1 MRRVG
6 RWALLYIC
14 VTILAVTLLPW
25 LCNRGQQLAPQG
37 SALPSAEPGSIEP
50 TVRVWLHEEERV
62 VEYPLEEAVLR
73 VVAAEMPVSFPEEAL
88 AAQAIVARTYIM
100 RRLPAPW
107 GQVERHQE
115 EQADI
120 CDDYHHC
127 QAFQAEESLKAHW
140 GDSYDVY
147 YAKVAAAVAATRGQV
162 LLWEGELVDP
172 VYHSTC
178 GGKTES
184 AAGCW
189 QHDVPV
195 LQSVTCLW
203 DSDAPRYLATD
214 RFSEAEIMEKLGV
227 SKEELAQ
234 FQIVSRTDGGRVAEA
249 TAGSKSW
256 SGTEIRSLLGLNSAN
271 FSYIVTDDEWL
282 FTVQGF
288 GHGVGLC
295 QYGAKGMAEAGYT
308 AADIVAYYYQG
319 ATITVKY

>member
-1 MRRVG
+1 MKRVG
-6 RWALLYIC
+6 RWALVYIC
-14 VTILAVTLLPW
+14 VTVLAITLLPW
-25 LCNRGQQLAPQG
+25 LCNRGQQLTPQKSTSSSVDAADTG
-37 SALPSAEPGSIEP
+37 P
-50 TVRVWLHEEERV
+50 TVRVWLHEEGRV
-62 VEYPLEEAVLR
+62 EEYPLEEAVLR

-115 EQADI
+115 EKADI

-127 QAFQAEESLKAHW
+127 LAFQPTEALKTHW
-140 GDSYDVY
+140 GENYDIY
-147 YAKVAAAVAATRGQV
+147 YAKVAAAVEATRGQV

-184 AAGCW
+184 AEDCW

-214 RFSEAEIMEKLGV
+214 CFSEAEMMEKLDV

-234 FQIVSRTDGGRVAEA
+234 FQIVSRTDGGRVAEV
-249 TAGSKSW
+249 TAGAKSW
-256 SGTEIRSLLGLNSAN
+256 SGTELRSLLGLNSAN
-271 FSYIVTDDEWL
+271 FSYVVTDNEWL

-308 AADIVAYYYQG
+308 AAEIVAYYYQG
-319 ATITVKY
+319 ASIATKY